1 MQKLEMLI
9 KTVDAH
15 YDSLHHIQ
23 CYYLSCSLLNIAR
36 GTCNMMI
43 VNEASNFKNKITIKF
58 ERAIMSGSIQVTND
72 FFNSLQT
79 QLSVRNERPARLEL
93 VINDK
98 LNINIGATFDP
109 YEIDDKGVR
118 INKFYKGLLSISMA
132 DFFCFHHTNLK
143 LTR

>member
-15 YDSLHHIQ
+15 YDSLHQIQ

-43 VNEASNFKNKITIKF
+43 VNESNNFENKITIKF
-58 ERAIMSGSIQVTND
+58 ERAIMSGSIQVTNE

-79 QLSVRNERPARLEL
+79 QLSIKNERPARLEL
-93 VINDK
+93 VINNK
-98 LNINIGATFDP
+98 LNINKNGILFLEQELTSNIIE
-109 YEIDDKGVR
+109 Y
-118 INKFYKGLLSISMA
+118 KFFIPLL
-132 DFFCFHHTNLK
+132 
-143 LTR
+143 

>member
-15 YDSLHHIQ
+15 YDSLHQIQ

-43 VNEASNFKNKITIKF
+43 VNDTSNFTNKITIKF
-58 ERAIMSGSIQVTND
+58 ERAVMSGSIQVTND
-72 FFNSLQT
+72 FFISLQT
-79 QLSVRNERPARLEL
+79 QLSVKNERPARLEL

-98 LNINIGATFDP
+98 LNINKNGILFLEQELTSDIIE
-109 YEIDDKGVR
+109 Y
-118 INKFYKGLLSISMA
+118 KFFIPLL
-132 DFFCFHHTNLK
+132 
-143 LTR
+143 

>member
-15 YDSLHHIQ
+15 YDSLHQIQ

-43 VNEASNFKNKITIKF
+43 VSEDSDFKNKITIKF
-58 ERAIMSGSIQVTND
+58 ERAIMSGSIQVTNT

-79 QLSVRNERPARLEL
+79 QLSVKNERPARLEL
-93 VINDK
+93 VIKDK
-98 LNINIGATFDP
+98 LNINKNGILFLEKELTSDIIE
-109 YEIDDKGVR
+109 Y
-118 INKFYKGLLSISMA
+118 KFFIPLL
-132 DFFCFHHTNLK
+132 
-143 LTR
+143 

>member
-15 YDSLHHIQ
+15 YDSIHQIQ

-43 VNEASNFKNKITIKF
+43 VSEDSDFKNKITIKF
-58 ERAIMSGSIQVTND
+58 ERAVMSGSIQVTNN

-79 QLSVRNERPARLEL
+79 QLSVKNERPARLEL

-98 LNINIGATFDP
+98 LNINKNGILFLEQELTSDIIEYRFFIP
-109 YEIDDKGVR
+109 
-118 INKFYKGLLSISMA
+118 LL
-132 DFFCFHHTNLK
+132 
-143 LTR
+143 

>member
-15 YDSLHHIQ
+15 YDSLHQIQ
-23 CYYLSCSLLNIAR
+23 CFYLSCSLLNIAR

-43 VNEASNFKNKITIKF
+43 VSEDSDFKNKITIKF
-58 ERAIMSGSIQVTND
+58 ERAIMSGSIQVTNK

-79 QLSVRNERPARLEL
+79 QLSVKNERPARLEL

-98 LNINIGATFDP
+98 LNINKNGILFLEQELTSDIIE
-109 YEIDDKGVR
+109 Y
-118 INKFYKGLLSISMA
+118 KFFIPVL
-132 DFFCFHHTNLK
+132 
-143 LTR
+143 

>member
-15 YDSLHHIQ
+15 YDSLHEIQ

-43 VNEASNFKNKITIKF
+43 VSEDSDFKNKITIKF
-58 ERAIMSGSIQVTND
+58 ERAIMSGSIKVTDN

-79 QLSVRNERPARLEL
+79 QLSVKNERPARLEL
-93 VINDK
+93 VINNK
-98 LNINIGATFDP
+98 LNINKNGILFLEQELTSDIIE
-109 YEIDDKGVR
+109 Y
-118 INKFYKGLLSISMA
+118 KFFIPLL
-132 DFFCFHHTNLK
+132 
-143 LTR
+143 